1 MGWVPSPPVHAFSDF
16 RNFCRAAA
24 KSKLR
29 FMRTKSVTEKRQA
42 KRFPLQLPVALKAEN
57 AADGNQTENIS
68 SGGVK
73 FYADSNVEIGAT
85 VGFTI
90 RMPKDVLGAPQDV
103 LVNCSGRV
111 IRCDRIKRRY
121 AVAVVIDDYDFKRC

>member
-1 MGWVPSPPVHAFSDF
+1 
-16 RNFCRAAA
+16 
-24 KSKLR
+24 
-29 FMRTKSVTEKRQA
+29 MRTKSVTEKRQA